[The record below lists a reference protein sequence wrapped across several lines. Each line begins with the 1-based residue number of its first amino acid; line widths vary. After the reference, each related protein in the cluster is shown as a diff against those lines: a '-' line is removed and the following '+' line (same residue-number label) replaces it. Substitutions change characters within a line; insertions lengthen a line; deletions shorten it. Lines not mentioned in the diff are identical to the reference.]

1 MLGLIMSLQSFCQT
15 DTSNTKSFSDTLI
28 TDPYEVICTPK
39 YIMVQVVKDLKDY
52 DLVKD
57 ELDAM
62 NEQFT
67 LQNTY
72 IEQQDSVVVNLK
84 NHCQNIGNMLEERS
98 QISDSYKL
106 QLDKVARE
114 NEKKKS
120 WIRGLAIAL
129 IISFTTNLITH

>member
-15 DTSNTKSFSDTLI
+15 DTSNTNNITDTTI

-39 YIMVQVVKDLKDY
+39 YIMVQVIKDLKDY
-52 DLVKD
+52 DIVKD
-57 ELDAM
+57 ELEAVT
-62 NEQFT
+62 EQFT

-84 NHCQNIGNMLEERS
+84 NHCQNIGIMLQERS
-98 QISDSYKL
+98 QISDTYKL
-106 QLDKVARE
+106 QLDKVARQ